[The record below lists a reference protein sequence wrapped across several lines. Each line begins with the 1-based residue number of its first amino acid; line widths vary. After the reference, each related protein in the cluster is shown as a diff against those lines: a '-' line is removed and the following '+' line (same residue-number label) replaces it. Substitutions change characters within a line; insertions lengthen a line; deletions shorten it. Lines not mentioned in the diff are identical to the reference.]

1 MKLTDELLKSIFDN
15 VRNLIL
21 SSVVIAVA
29 VLIIKNN
36 LGTELQLY
44 FLVLGGVTLILGV
57 ILFSINVVSAWLKLD
72 LLIIARWK
80 FYSVALLYS
89 WVSIE
94 FVRFLWVGKVL
105 SSV

>member
-36 LGTELQLY
+36 LGTESQLY
-44 FLVLGGVTLILGV
+44 YIVLGGVTLILGV
-57 ILFSINVVSAWLKLD
+57 ILFSINVVAAWLKLD
-72 LLIIARWK
+72 VLIPSRWK
-80 FYSVALLYS
+80 FYSAALIYT

-94 FVRFLWVGKVL
+94 FVRFLWVGKVITG
-105 SSV
+105 V